1 MNRPDARD
9 LEIQALR
16 DRLTRMCEACHRIN
30 ESLDLD
36 TVLQE
41 VLDSARSLSGARY
54 GVLVILDG
62 SGGIQDFLGA
72 GLTADEGQRLWELPE
87 GIRFIEYLSGVPGPL
102 RVGDF
107 AAHLRSMGLPD
118 FRPPV
123 PVGSFLAAPIRH
135 GGVAVG
141 NIYLAKSDPGQ
152 EFSQED
158 EETLVMFAS
167 QAALVIANARRHRDE
182 QRARANLETLID
194 TSPLGVLVFD
204 ARTGAPLQLNLEAR
218 RIVDGLREPGQSQE
232 DLLEVVTVR
241 RADGREFSLAEFPLA
256 RALSAGETVRAEEI
270 VMRSPT
276 VEASQRWS
284 TPRPSAPTTARW
296 SPSSSPYRT

>member
-1 MNRPDARD
+1 MNQPDERD

-41 VLDSARSLSGARY
+41 VLDSARSLTGARY
-54 GVLVILDG
+54 GVMVLLDG

-72 GLTADEGQRLWELPE
+72 GFTPDEARRLWELPE
-87 GIRFIEYLSGVPGPL
+87 GSEFIEYLGAIPGPL
-102 RVGDF
+102 RVGDLGG
-107 AAHLRSMGLPD
+107 HMRSMGLPE

-123 PVGSFLAAPIRH
+123 PVSSFLAAPIRH
-135 GGVAVG
+135 GGAGVG

-182 QRARANLETLID
+182 RRARGNLETLID
-194 TSPLGVLVFD
+194 TSPL
-204 ARTGAPLQLNLEAR
+204 
-218 RIVDGLREPGQSQE
+218 
-232 DLLEVVTVR
+232 
-241 RADGREFSLAEFPLA
+241 
-256 RALSAGETVRAEEI
+256 
-270 VMRSPT
+270 
-276 VEASQRWS
+276 ASSSS
-284 TPRPSAPTTARW
+284 TPGRQPRCRSTGRREGFW
-296 SPSSSPYRT
+296 KS